1 MARRVRPAAGAALVG
16 AVLAVLGAGCGTV
29 AGPPP
34 ANAME
39 LEGGPEYPLFDHTAT
54 WTGDELLIWSGTTAR
69 DGLSRWP

>member
-1 MARRVRPAAGAALVG
+1 
-16 AVLAVLGAGCGTV
+16 
-29 AGPPP
+29 
-34 ANAME
+34 ME